1 MIENSISR
9 EAELRADFREYL
21 KNRYTGATAGV
32 YVSAIN
38 SVASED
44 GLSWNEIAEDID
56 FLAEEYGPNGE
67 KREKGMKNNSLIF
80 TALRRFKQFLLENQ
94 TLSSDTNEIITE
106 SSVNRSNQFAST
118 PQNNTKIKLSI
129 EVNENVLKI
138 TENILENIG
147 LSVETAVGMFL
158 KRVERD
164 GGIGFLTGS
173 TNVTW
178 QKPRIVESSY
188 IPQIRTYDNG
198 NRVST
203 EITKAQAVQLF
214 RRNGYGMGYPVT
226 YSSKNRTA
234 NNYWANP
241 PFEVLKYN
249 WSLILNDWVNH
260 IIYLF
265 IIPQGEITSDELCG
279 RADKPSLID
288 LQIAYNDQNFTDT
301 RSGIAFGRFK
311 VDEIEY

>member
-1 MIENSISR
+1 MIENLISR

-38 SVASED
+38 SVASEE

-80 TALRRFKQFLLENQ
+80 TALRRFKQFLLENH
-94 TLSSDTNEIITE
+94 TFE
-106 SSVNRSNQFAST
+106 SKIDGDIFESMQNHPNLFAPM
-118 PQNNTKIKLSI
+118 PQNNTKTNLSI
-129 EVNENVLKI
+129 EVNESVLKN
-138 TENILENIG
+138 TERVLDNIG

-173 TNVTW
+173 TNAPW
-178 QKPRIVESSY
+178 QKPNIVESRY
-188 IPQIRTYDNG
+188 LPRVRMYENE

-203 EITKAQAVQLF
+203 EITKAQAMQLF
-214 RRNGYGMGYPVT
+214 KQNGYAMGYPVT

-265 IIPQGEITSDELCG
+265 IIPHGEITSADLCG

-288 LQIAYNDQNFTDT
+288 LQIAYNDQNFIDT
-301 RSGIAFGRFK
+301 RSGFAFGRFK
-311 VDEIEY
+311 VDKIEY

>member
-38 SVASED
+38 SVASEE

-56 FLAEEYGPNGE
+56 FYIEEYGPNGE
-67 KREKGMKNNSLIF
+67 KCEKGMKNNSLIF

-138 TENILENIG
+138 TENILEDIG

-173 TNVTW
+173 TNATW
-178 QKPRIVESSY
+178 QKPNIVESRY
-188 IPQIRTYDNG
+188 LPRVRMYENE

-203 EITKAQAVQLF
+203 EITKAQAMQLF
-214 RRNGYGMGYPVT
+214 KQNGYAMGYPVT

-288 LQIAYNDQNFTDT
+288 LQIAYNDQSFTDT
-301 RSGIAFGRFK
+301 RSGVAFGRFK